1 MTRHASVTRRRTRR
15 TIARDAS
22 TASVYDAPVR
32 SAAALLLLLL
42 AAPAS
47 ADDEVTLRTEKLIG
61 PEQCLA
67 LAPAD
72 VATRCPG
79 LGGRLL
85 TVAGTRYAF
94 IERYE
99 PRRVTLFCDEP
110 EPGARS
116 WRCRRIVV
124 IDHEPRGA
132 RRRNPQAFVTAA
144 ELLRLVTSAPSVKLG
159 DELGALFAPSS
170 LSDRPRTCL
179 ELRGRGCAVQAVRLK
194 APAKDGTAQI
204 RRRLW
209 LVEDADGPLAQCSD
223 QALTRCDPLDAA
235 AWLTLAFMLRP
246 SSLAPPSPPPDLDV
260 PEVRSDKRLANDTGP
275 LTPVEAADTPAGALD
290 PFVKQRA
297 GASLP
302 RNPSRADVA
311 KVSRAMS
318 DKGRTCLADAP
329 QAKVDLVLTGDGNL
343 LSLTVDGVD
352 SGAPHDCLLGL
363 AKKLPLPRFASATYR
378 LSALVRRK

>member
-1 MTRHASVTRRRTRR
+1 VRT
-15 TIARDAS
+15 A
-22 TASVYDAPVR
+22 
-32 SAAALLLLLL
+32 AAALLVLVLT
-42 AAPAS
+42 AAAS
-47 ADDEVTLRTEKLIG
+47 ADDVTLRTEKTIG

-67 LAPAD
+67 LPPAD

-79 LGGRLL
+79 MGGRLF
-85 TVAGTRYAF
+85 TVGPSSYALL
-94 IERYE
+94 ERYE

-110 EPGARS
+110 EQGGKS
-116 WRCRRIVV
+116 WRCRRVVV

-144 ELLRLVTSAPSVKLG
+144 EILRLITSAPSLKLG

-179 ELRGRGCAVQAVRLK
+179 ELRGRGCAVQAARLK
-194 APAKDGTAQI
+194 APAKDGTAQV

-209 LVEDADGPLAQCSD
+209 LVEDADGALAECSD
-223 QALTRCDPLDAA
+223 QALTRCDPLDAT
-235 AWLTLAFMLRP
+235 AWLTLVFMLRP
-246 SSLAPPSPPPDLDV
+246 SSLAPPAPPPDLDV
-260 PEVRSDKRLANDTGP
+260 PEVRADKRLAAGDSGP

-311 KVSRAMS
+311 KVSKAVS
-318 DKGRTCLADAP
+318 DRGRSCLNDAP
-329 QAKVDLVLTGDGNL
+329 QAKVDMVLTGDGNL

-352 SGAPHDCLLGL
+352 SGAPHDCLLGV
-363 AKKLPLPRFASATYR
+363 ARKLPLPRFASATYR

>member
-1 MTRHASVTRRRTRR
+1 
-15 TIARDAS
+15 
-22 TASVYDAPVR
+22 VR
-32 SAAALLLLLL
+32 FAAAPLLILLL
-42 AAPAS
+42 AAPATAE
-47 ADDEVTLRTEKLIG
+47 ADDVTLRSEKLLG

-67 LAPAD
+67 LPAAD

-79 LGGRLL
+79 IGGRL
-85 TVAGTRYAF
+85 VIVGPARYAF
-94 IERYE
+94 VERYE

-110 EPGARS
+110 EPGAKS
-116 WRCRRIVV
+116 WRCRRVVV

-144 ELLRLVTSAPSVKLG
+144 EILRLVTSAPSLKLG
-159 DELGALFAPSS
+159 DELGALFAPTG

-194 APAKDGTAQI
+194 APAKDGSAQV

-209 LVEDADGPLAQCSD
+209 LVEDADGLLAQCSD
-223 QALTRCDPLDAA
+223 QPLTRCDPLDAG
-235 AWLTLAFMLRP
+235 AWLTMTFMLRP

-260 PEVRSDKRLANDTGP
+260 PEVRADKRLGNDTGP
-275 LTPVEAADTPAGALD
+275 LTAVEAADTPAGALD
-290 PFVKQRA
+290 PFVKQRS
-297 GASLP
+297 GPSLP

-318 DKGRTCLADAP
+318 DKGRSCLADAP

-343 LSLTVDGVD
+343 LSLTVDGAD
-352 SGAPHDCLLGL
+352 SGASHDCLLGL
-363 AKKLPLPRFASATYR
+363 ARKLPLPRFASATYR

>member
-1 MTRHASVTRRRTRR
+1 MT
-15 TIARDAS
+15 
-22 TASVYDAPVR
+22 
-32 SAAALLLLLL
+32 
-42 AAPAS
+42 APAS
-47 ADDEVTLRTEKLIG
+47 ADDVTLRTEKTIG

-67 LAPAD
+67 LPPAD

-79 LGGRLL
+79 MGGRLF
-85 TVAGTRYAF
+85 TVGPASYAF
-94 IERYE
+94 VERYE
-99 PRRVTLFCDEP
+99 PRRVTLFCDQ
-110 EPGARS
+110 ADKT

-124 IDHEPRGA
+124 IDREPRGA

-144 ELLRLVTSAPSVKLG
+144 ELLRLVTSAPSLKVG

-170 LSDRPRTCL
+170 MSDRARTCL

-194 APAKDGTAQI
+194 APAKDGTAQV

-209 LVEDADGPLAQCSD
+209 LVEDADGPLAECSD
-223 QALTRCDPLDAA
+223 QALTRCDPLDAGV
-235 AWLTLAFMLRP
+235 WMTLVFMLRP

-260 PEVRSDKRLANDTGP
+260 PEVRADKRLASDTGP
-275 LTPVEAADTPAGALD
+275 LTPIEAADTPAGALD

-311 KVSRAMS
+311 KVSKAVS
-318 DKGRTCLADAP
+318 DKGRSCLNDAP

-343 LSLTVDGVD
+343 LSLTVDGAD

-363 AKKLPLPRFASATYR
+363 ARKLALPRFASSTYR